1 MKSRIFTLI
10 LTSLI
15 SLSAI
20 ASQAPPV
27 KVYNLS
33 GIYED
38 NDERVVFGSIDGC
51 RYFGKVKVTK
61 IKSILETIIG
71 PDIKSEIYIDG
82 KDCGEGLVK
91 VTFVSVYDQ
100 SNRPRQLDLAIP
112 AGTKFL
118 LYDYSNSEINKK

>member
-20 ASQAPPV
+20 ASQTPPV
-27 KVYNLS
+27 KAYNLS
-33 GIYED
+33 GIYGD
-38 NDERVVFGSIDGC
+38 QDERVVFRSVDGC
-51 RYFGKVKVTK
+51 RYFGTIKVTK
-61 IKSILETIIG
+61 IKTTFEKILG

-82 KDCGEGLVK
+82 MDCGEGLVK
-91 VTFVSVYDQ
+91 VTFVPVYDQ